1 MEDRPFNNQ
10 DEKPADEDLKTI
22 LGDLYSEFLALEKIT
37 GSFKR
42 EWNFSKS
49 GGWHQK
55 VYDQKKALY
64 YLIPLNSAFKIS
76 LTVRETEREKF
87 LKDHQL
93 SEFLQQLTA
102 AKKFTEGY
110 VLQIMITDPVSFDIL
125 KKLILKIMECRGK

>member
-10 DEKPADEDLKTI
+10 NEKPIDEDLKTI
-22 LGDLYSEFLALEKIT
+22 LGNLYSQFLALEKLT
-37 GSFKR
+37 ESFNR

-55 VYDQKKALY
+55 VSDQKKALY
-64 YLIPLNSAFKIS
+64 YLIPLNSTFKIS

-93 SEFLQQLTA
+93 SEFLQQLTE
-102 AKKFTEGY
+102 AKKFIEGY
-110 VLQIMITDPVSFDIL
+110 VLQFMIADRASFDTFR
-125 KKLILKIMECRGK
+125 KLIVKIMECRGK

>member
-10 DEKPADEDLKTI
+10 NEKPADEDLKKI
-22 LGDLYSEFLALEKIT
+22 LGDLYSQYQALEKLSA
-37 GSFKR
+37 SFKQ

-64 YLIPLNSAFKIS
+64 YLIPLYSAFKIS
-76 LTVRETEREKF
+76 LTVREEEREIF

-102 AKKFTEGY
+102 AKKFIEGY
-110 VLQIMITDPVSFDIL
+110 VLQFMIADRDSFDSFS
-125 KKLILKIMECRGK
+125 KLIMKIMECRGK